1 MKRAMRKQFI
11 IEDLDESRD
20 IQKAYDKQ
28 DYFDA
33 VMKCRIYLE
42 CWLVEYIFTILYPLD
57 EEVNKANKQIVLKQF
72 NDMFYQIQWLYR
84 GSHIS
89 KNDYN
94 NLRKIRS
101 LCDKIFA
108 AGDVF
113 RVVNPTQL
121 NRLIY
126 SAVHYCNKCKNKAMK
141 TISRTI
147 AKQSA

>member
-1 MKRAMRKQFI
+1 MGKQFI
-11 IEDLDESRD
+11 IKNLDESRD
-20 IQKAYDKQ
+20 IQKAYDKY

-33 VMKCRIYLE
+33 VIKSRIYLE
-42 CWLVEYIFTILYPLD
+42 CWLVEYIFTILYPSN
-57 EEVNKANKQIVLKQF
+57 EEINKANRQIVIEQF

-108 AGDVF
+108 IGDVF
-113 RVVNPTQL
+113 KVVNPTQL
-121 NRLIY
+121 NKLIY
-126 SAVHYCNKCKNKAMK
+126 SSVHYCNKYKNRTMKA
-141 TISRTI
+141 ISKAVT
-147 AKQSA
+147 KQSA